1 MAPTSPDALEAVD
14 RHTAL
19 LLHTARGLD
28 DPRPPSLCE
37 GWTQGHVLTHVA
49 RNADGLAALI
59 RSAVEGTGETMYASE
74 EARDADIEVGAGRSS
89 SELVEDVEQSAAV
102 LAEHLPRLRPDHAE
116 LRLER
121 TPGVFLVKAGRIPFV
136 RLREVAYHHVDLDAG
151 FTFDDIEPALQR
163 RFLDEE
169 VRRLRSSEVV
179 PDLTLRATDGG
190 EWTVGIGTASVT
202 GTQASLLGW
211 LARGLHDGVSGD
223 PLPLLARGDD
233 AVTYTGQ
240 VVPG

>member
-1 MAPTSPDALEAVD
+1 MDPTSPDDLEAVD
-14 RHTAL
+14 RHTGL

-28 DPRPPSLCE
+28 DPRSPSLCE
-37 GWTQGHVLTHVA
+37 GWTRGHVLSHVA

-74 EARDADIEVGAGRSS
+74 EARDADIEAGAGRSS
-89 SELVEDVEQSAAV
+89 AELVEDVEQSAAV

-151 FTFDDIEPALQR
+151 FTFDDIEPELQR

-223 PLPLLARGDD
+223 PLPLLARGR
-233 AVTYTGQ
+233 
-240 VVPG
+240 